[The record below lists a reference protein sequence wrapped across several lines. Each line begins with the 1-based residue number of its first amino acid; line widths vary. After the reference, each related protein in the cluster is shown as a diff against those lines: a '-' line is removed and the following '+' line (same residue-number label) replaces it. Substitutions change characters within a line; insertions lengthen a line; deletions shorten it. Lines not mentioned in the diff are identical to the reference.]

1 MLKGSFHYPP
11 KIRLARPSG
20 GFTLLELMLVMG
32 LASLVYALISY
43 MTIQMNNTVRHS
55 QVAFK
60 RRELVIETAERLRWQ
75 LRCLYDRVPEG
86 AASQPPSSH
95 TNPPSLLKSAIYGKS
110 LGEKG
115 QDVLLFKTTYFPLRV
130 ENSGTAEVGYKIVSD
145 SSASFSL
152 TEPVKSEDDK
162 LRSLE
167 AADFIGSGQ
176 VVDSKKYL
184 AYRQYPWADPLGLHE
199 VGDDNQA
206 PWEKLSS
213 EIIGLEVRFSDDL
226 EIWQQDWTGEGVPK
240 WIEVTFELKRGE
252 PLVFMTGPVTAA
264 DRW

>member
-1 MLKGSFHYPP
+1 M
-11 KIRLARPSG
+11 
-20 GFTLLELMLVMG
+20 
-32 LASLVYALISY
+32 
-43 MTIQMNNTVRHS
+43 
-55 QVAFK
+55 
-60 RRELVIETAERLRWQ
+60 
-75 LRCLYDRVPEG
+75 
-86 AASQPPSSH
+86 
-95 TNPPSLLKSAIYGKS
+95 
-110 LGEKG
+110 
-115 QDVLLFKTTYFPLRV
+115 
-130 ENSGTAEVGYKIVSD
+130 SD

-240 WIEVTFELKRGE
+240 WVEVTFELKRGE